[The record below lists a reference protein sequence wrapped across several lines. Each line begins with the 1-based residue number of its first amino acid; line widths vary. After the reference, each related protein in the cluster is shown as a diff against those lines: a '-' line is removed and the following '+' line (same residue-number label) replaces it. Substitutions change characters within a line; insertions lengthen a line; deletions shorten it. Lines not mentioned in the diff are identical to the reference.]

1 MRIRT
6 LFLYLCLIGGLAFD
20 ALCATLIFVPLTRD
34 FIKYY
39 HNPWTATLMGAGMFL
54 GAFAFAY
61 GCVQA
66 WVMLRTIDKG
76 QAFTQRAVDLLRRLK
91 WSVGFVAIG
100 VAVCWPQY
108 FVMAA
113 MDDIPP
119 LFYLM
124 IMLMMALLVI
134 AVFLAI
140 LQRLWQAALDYKQ
153 DSDLTV

>member
-6 LFLYLCLIGGLAFD
+6 MFLYLCLIGGLAFD

-54 GAFAFAY
+54 GAIAFAY

-66 WVMLRTIDKG
+66 WIMLRTIDKG

-113 MDDIPP
+113 AGDAVG
-119 LFYLM
+119 LFYVM
-124 IMLMMALLVI
+124 MMALLVI

>member
-6 LFLYLCLIGGLAFD
+6 LFLYLCLIGGLIFD
-20 ALCATLIFVPLTRD
+20 ATCAILIFVPLTHD
-34 FIKYY
+34 FISAY
-39 HNPWTATLMGAGMFL
+39 HNPWTAILMGAGMFL

-61 GCVQA
+61 GCLQA
-66 WVMLRTIDKG
+66 WALLRAIDKG

-91 WSVGFVAIG
+91 WAVTFVVIG

-113 MDDIPP
+113 AGDAVG
-119 LFYLM
+119 LFYVIM
-124 IMLMMALLVI
+124 ILMMALLVI